1 MKFKLIF
8 SVLILLIIA
17 SFAYAIYL
25 SLRLEGINA
34 ELSKSNA
41 ALSEA
46 IKEKEEAK
54 LQLIK
59 NDSISREALEKCLND
74 GTRSNWEIASRT
86 NTLMAYSSFVDHCN
100 AEETDCHTEDL
111 KNAVNALLNAK
122 GYVQL
127 VETNGNLL
135 YTPVTLSLEGEFVKL
150 KSDKSVRNGAI
161 GIDDCGS
168 PSAAKTGGI
177 VLKDKIVKV
186 LERCTATS
194 SESVWAQIQ
203 FSN

>member
-25 SLRLEGINA
+25 SLRLERINA
-34 ELSKSNA
+34 ELSKSNT

-59 NDSISREALEKCLND
+59 NDSISREALENCLND
-74 GTRSNWEIASRT
+74 GTRSNWEIASGT

-161 GIDDCGS
+161 GIDVCGS